1 MAITEETRHQLYR
14 RLQTTLGGEDAHVLM
29 QHLPPV
35 GWADVATKADLL
47 VLRSDLVHL
56 ETVLHKDL
64 ETTELRLQ
72 ADMGEKFNRLLFQ
85 LLAAQAVFTTLVL
98 AISRLS

>member
-1 MAITEETRHQLYR
+1 M
-14 RLQTTLGGEDAHVLM
+14 LM